1 MAENDIILRTA
12 RNIARQRRQLKITQK
27 EMARL
32 LSLTT
37 ETVCRLEKGRHDFSL
52 RRLQQFADI
61 FSCRVIDLLRRL
73 PPCPSRPARHPD
85 GSSAPGAPP
94 AGHRIPAS

>member
-1 MAENDIILRTA
+1 MPAKDACERLTGVLGLGSPFFLRPA

-61 FSCRVIDLLRRL
+61 FSCRVIDLLR
-73 PPCPSRPARHPD
+73 
-85 GSSAPGAPP
+85 
-94 AGHRIPAS
+94 

>member
-12 RNIARQRRQLKITQK
+12 RNIARQRRQLITQK

-32 LSLTT
+32 LWLAT

-61 FSCRVIDLLRRL
+61 FSCRVIDLLR
-73 PPCPSRPARHPD
+73 
-85 GSSAPGAPP
+85 
-94 AGHRIPAS
+94 

>member
-1 MAENDIILRTA
+1 MRGRGCEAPSRPKCAAMAENDIILRTA

-32 LSLTT
+32 LWLAT

-61 FSCRVIDLLRRL
+61 FSCRVIDLLR
-73 PPCPSRPARHPD
+73 
-85 GSSAPGAPP
+85 
-94 AGHRIPAS
+94 

>member
-1 MAENDIILRTA
+1 MPAKDACEPLTGVLGLGSPFFLRPA

-37 ETVCRLEKGRHDFSL
+37 ETVCRLEKGRHDFSVNNL
-52 RRLQQFADI
+52 E
-61 FSCRVIDLLRRL
+61 
-73 PPCPSRPARHPD
+73 
-85 GSSAPGAPP
+85 
-94 AGHRIPAS
+94 